1 MKRKKIGRVVL
12 WILVVVACVV
22 VATVLASLAAAYKVV
37 NEE

>member
-1 MKRKKIGRVVL
+1 MKRKTIGRVLL
-12 WILVVVACVV
+12 WMFIIVACVV